1 MFIGSFTSFRITSNF
16 GGGLFNSFLLVLDNN
31 LIFSA
36 TTYHISL
43 LNVFGRTWLKF
54 LLSQFKKI
62 NKSLIYLSDFSGL
75 YLRDFKK

>member
-16 GGGLFNSFLLVLDNN
+16 GGGLFNFFLLVLDNN

>member
-16 GGGLFNSFLLVLDNN
+16 GGGLFNFFLLVLDNN

-62 NKSLIYLSDFSGL
+62 NKSLIHLSDFSGL